1 MIHFVHFDVQHN
13 SYIWCENCL
22 SVYWKYINLNDILV
36 LSLQIIAYERLRKRM
51 NVFFNQYIILFF
63 RTRDITQ
70 IELHSITKHFVLVK
84 KQL

>member
-51 NVFFNQYIILFF
+51 NVFLINILSCFF
-63 RTRDITQ
+63 VQEI
-70 IELHSITKHFVLVK
+70 LHKLKYLLKFST
-84 KQL
+84 